1 MKKTIYIVVTF
12 VLCTLYLCTF
22 TGCANRG
29 VGPQGGPK
37 DSIPPVAVRSIPLNG
52 SVHFDGKKID
62 ILFNEYIQLSNIGQN
77 LLMSPPQQN
86 PPDVKARGKHVQVIF
101 KDSLRDST
109 TYTIDFGDAICDYT
123 EKNPIHGYSFAF
135 STGDIIDTLELF
147 GSVYDAE
154 NNNPLAGIYV
164 GIHADLSD
172 SAFTSQPF
180 LRIAKTDTAGLYR
193 IGNMR
198 AGTYRLYAVDDISRD
213 YRLTIGESL
222 AFADQ
227 TISVP
232 QDSTPSATAEPLFL
246 FKPQQQRLYL
256 QRTLRE
262 KQHIIQL
269 LFSSAPD
276 SVPVL
281 RALPPSAVDSTK
293 SDSAWT
299 DPTPYLY
306 PHYSAKRDTLTLWL
320 TDSIAIA
327 QDTLFF
333 EARYRRTDSIF
344 LLEWYTD
351 TLRAVYRAPRLTA
364 KAKEAQERKNRNRR
378 LELKSNARKGFQV
391 YDTLQLSCSTP
402 LARIAKDSIHLL
414 EKVDTTFKAVPFTI
428 LTRDSLP
435 LQLQLVSDLKA
446 GGKYELRIDSGAL
459 HDVYGI
465 THIAGQYPL
474 QVKRIEEYATLRV
487 KTNPYHPKARIQ
499 LLNGKDKMVLD
510 LPAQEAGTLF
520 EYLKPETYYLR
531 LYIDENGDGKWT
543 TGSWNPKRQPEPVY
557 YYSEKIQ
564 TKANWDFE
572 EEWNYES
579 APRVG
584 TKPAEL
590 VKASASSKKK

>member
-1 MKKTIYIVVTF
+1 MKKILYILLT
-12 VLCTLYLCTF
+12 VLVLAS
-22 TGCANRG
+22 CANRG

-37 DSIPPVAVRSIPLNG
+37 DSIPPIEVRSIPLNG
-52 SVHFDGKKID
+52 TVNFEGKKID
-62 ILFNEYIQLSNIGQN
+62 ILFSEYIQLSNIGQN

-154 NNNPLAGIYV
+154 NSNPLTGIYV
-164 GIHADLSD
+164 GIHSDLSD

-180 LRIAKTDTAGLYR
+180 LRIAKTDSAGHFR

-222 AFADQ
+222 AFADEK
-227 TISVP
+227 IRVP
-232 QDSTPSATAEPLFL
+232 QDSTPAAIAEPLFL
-246 FKPQQQRLYL
+246 FKPTLQRLYL
-256 QRTLRE
+256 QRTLRD
-262 KQHIIQL
+262 KSHIIQL
-269 LFSSAPD
+269 LFSSSPD
-276 SVPVL
+276 SVPAL
-281 RALPPSAVDSTK
+281 RALPPSAIDSTK
-293 SDSAWT
+293 SDSTWT

-306 PHYSAKRDTLTLWL
+306 ASYSTKRDTVTLWL
-320 TDSIAIA
+320 TDSLAIA
-327 QDTLFF
+327 QDTLYF
-333 EARYRRTDSIF
+333 ETRYRRTDSIYQ
-344 LLEWYTD
+344 LEWYTD

-364 KAKEAQERKNRNRR
+364 KAKEAQERQKRNRR
-378 LELKSNARKGFQV
+378 LELKTNARKGFEV
-391 YDTLQLSCSTP
+391 YDTLRLSCSTP
-402 LARIAKDSIHLL
+402 LARIETDSIHLF
-414 EKVDTTFKAVPFTI
+414 ERIDTTSKPIPFSL

-435 LQLQLVSDLKA
+435 LQLKIVADLKA

-459 HDVYGI
+459 HDVYGV
-465 THIAGQYPL
+465 THIAGNYAL
-474 QVKRIEEYATLRV
+474 QVKKIEEYATLRV
-487 KTNPYHPKARIQ
+487 RTTPYHPKARLQ
-499 LLNGKDKMVLD
+499 LLNNKDKVILD
-510 LPAQEAGTLF
+510 LPAKETGTLF
-520 EYLKPETYYLR
+520 EYLKPDNYYLR

-557 YYSEKIQ
+557 YYSEMIQ